1 MLKRQA
7 FALQPQDSHF
17 VDLGRA
23 LEGTFSVSTPV
34 IEAEGWLII
43 LWKDC
48 FKSVLFNLHV
58 PRVLKSL
65 GKYPQ
70 NNPAQISHL
79 AEEEIE
85 GLSNFLKVT
94 QPVTHGKLEPEAKS
108 AKCLLYSLFCVVRLL
123 SSPSSPIGHIR
134 I

>member
-1 MLKRQA
+1 MAHHTL
-7 FALQPQDSHF
+7 
-17 VDLGRA
+17 
-23 LEGTFSVSTPV
+23 
-34 IEAEGWLII
+34 
-43 LWKDC
+43 KDC

-94 QPVTHGKLEPEAKS
+94 QPVIHGKLGTEAKVS
-108 AKCLLYSLFCVVRLL
+108 TVPLYSLFCVVWLL
-123 SSPSSPIGHIR
+123 SFSFKSCWTYTHISR
-134 I
+134 N